1 MQKIKYYT
9 FFVTQ
14 SYFSVPKGVRLNSKH
29 YLILKINNRKEL
41 QNIAINYSVDIDYND
56 FARIY
61 RKCTRMTV
69 TDQLKIIDNKNK
81 ANQVQYDLDRLAA
94 KISVYSSDDL
104 RKYEYLTGEDLEY
117 KPSVFEEVKFDYSL
131 LGNIFTKGLDKDDQK
146 EGFVKR
152 LENIKDKNEELLN
165 ALSAANNVSKS
176 SENESDFNYD
186 SNYAFYKFY
195 ADFKKFKRMSL
206 GS

>member
-1 MQKIKYYT
+1 MQKIKYFT

-29 YLILKINNRKEL
+29 YLILKINNRKEW
-41 QNIAINYSVDIDYND
+41 QNIAINHSVDIDHND

-94 KISVYSSDDL
+94 KICIL
-104 RKYEYLTGEDLEY
+104 FWWFKEIWI
-117 KPSVFEEVKFDYSL
+117 FDWWRFGIQTRCIWRSQIWL
-131 LGNIFTKGLDKDDQK
+131 FSIG
-146 EGFVKR
+146 
-152 LENIKDKNEELLN
+152 
-165 ALSAANNVSKS
+165 
-176 SENESDFNYD
+176 
-186 SNYAFYKFY
+186 
-195 ADFKKFKRMSL
+195 
-206 GS
+206 